1 MMGSVEHEVGASPR
15 EPGSWAPTLERLYR
29 DEHARLV
36 RTARMMVGS
45 AAVAEELTHDAF
57 VRLHGAWDRVDHP
70 PAFVRTVLVNLC
82 RTWLQRAERERR
94 RPAVDEGLSL
104 PPELDETW
112 RAVQRLPERY
122 RTVLALRFYADLPE
136 TEIAELMG
144 CRPGTVRSLLH
155 RGLDKLRKELT

>member
-1 MMGSVEHEVGASPR
+1 MGSIEHEAQGWPPA
-15 EPGSWAPTLERLYR
+15 LEALYR

-45 AAVAEELTHDAF
+45 LAVAEELTHDAF
-57 VRLHGAWDRVDHP
+57 VRVHGAWDRVDNP
-70 PAFVRTVLVNLC
+70 PAFMRTVLVNLC
-82 RTWLQRAERERR
+82 RTWLQRSERERE
-94 RPAVDEGLSL
+94 RPPVSEGLAL

-112 RAVQRLPERY
+112 RAVHALPERY

-136 TEIAELMG
+136 VEIAELMG

-155 RGLDKLRKELT
+155 RGLEKLRKELS

>member
-1 MMGSVEHEVGASPR
+1 MMGSVEHEVGAWP
-15 EPGSWAPTLERLYR
+15 PALERLYR
-29 DEHARLV
+29 DEHAQLL

-45 AAVAEELTHDAF
+45 LAVAEELTQDAF
-57 VRLHGAWDRVDHP
+57 VRLQGAWERVDNP

-94 RPAVDEGLSL
+94 RPVVDEGLSL